1 MVKFTLVYGHVEL
14 FLKLFS
20 TWPFDARLHAIS
32 YPNDHMKNNILSS
45 LVYGTHKI
53 NENEIE
59 MVLSNILSHLP
70 LFVGVYH

>member
-1 MVKFTLVYGHVEL
+1 MGMFEL

-53 NENEIE
+53 NENK
-59 MVLSNILSHLP
+59 NINGIKQHQHEPIFS
-70 LFVGVYH
+70 

>member
-1 MVKFTLVYGHVEL
+1 MGMFEL

-20 TWPFDARLHAIS
+20 TWPFDAKLHAIS

-59 MVLSNILSHLP
+59 MVLSNINMSL
-70 LFVGVYH
+70 LFHELKIEDHQK

>member
-53 NENEIE
+53 NENK
-59 MVLSNILSHLP
+59 NINGIKQHQHEPIFS
-70 LFVGVYH
+70 